1 MLTKIPSTHHI
12 VDDDSDGVPDLPDG
26 AGAGDGYADIFY
38 EGVWQMDRAMAYDED
53 FADYLWMVDEE
64 EFDNQEMQRLEE
76 EALTEQ
82 CIEAMVELSPI
93 DEMDEAMMRLSGD
106 DSDEAAADSNTAA
119 IPMIDNDAADGGSSE
134 V

>member
-1 MLTKIPSTHHI
+1 MLTKIPSSHHI
-12 VDDDSDGVPDLPDG
+12 IDDDSDGMPDLPDG
-26 AGAGDGYADIFY
+26 AAGDGYADIFY

-82 CIEAMVELSPI
+82 CIEAMDERSPA
-93 DEMDEAMMRLSGD
+93 DEPDDGRLMGRLSGGEESDTAD
-106 DSDEAAADSNTAA
+106 DNSA
-119 IPMIDNDAADGGSSE
+119 IPMIDDGVDDAE